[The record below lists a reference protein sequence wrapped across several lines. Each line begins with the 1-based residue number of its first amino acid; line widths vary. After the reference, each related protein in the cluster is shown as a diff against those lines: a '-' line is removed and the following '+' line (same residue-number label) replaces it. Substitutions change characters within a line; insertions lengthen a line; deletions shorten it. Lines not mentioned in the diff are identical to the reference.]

1 MTPSAFT
8 RLPSFH
14 FTHSK
19 QDNQKYNDK
28 DKQKADHA
36 SPCLPL
42 ILVCADKLFAGALCV
57 VSNRD
62 DVAFDV
68 VYDLGQLIAHSL

>member
-1 MTPSAFT
+1 MTALAFSHLSSCPS
-8 RLPSFH
+8 
-14 FTHSK
+14 THSK
-19 QDNQKYNDK
+19 QDNQKYDDK

-36 SPCLPL
+36 SPCFPL
-42 ILVCADKLFAGALCV
+42 ILVCADKLFARALRV

-68 VYDLGQLIAHSL
+68 VYDLGQLIAHNL